1 MRNILL
7 TCLLY
12 LLLVATLPSC
22 VRDVTMDAREKPQV
36 VVACILTDK
45 AEQTLQLSFTKGA
58 SLSEAPALT
67 EASVVLLDDDGLV
80 GHFERKQGSEWKL
93 AYKAI
98 PGKHYRLEVTVP
110 GYDLIT
116 AEQTMPEPAK
126 VYSVSWYYYADKIEG
141 LNWPSLDDQYLNFLP
156 NADDF
161 DSLPLGTKSFYIHDI
176 PNPIWIYA
184 MDYDPETGGH
194 RLVDEIC
201 TECPLVDSFN
211 TTGEKY
217 VPPQRTDI
225 PNPYV
230 EGSHIAQLAPQLAGV
245 SLHRHYLR
253 FPAADLLNGWWFTVS
268 GSMQGK
274 YNCKDF
280 YRSFYWKY
288 YGDMGLVSSLLPDE
302 GYLEITAVSKELDQ
316 LLCDAHYRHQ
326 LQESSD
332 LSTIYLRD
340 NSFTNIHGGL
350 GIFGAR
356 CSRKYQWSGEY
367 DYVDDGYTHHYY
379 SGAAVPRE
387 NFDSA
392 IIYDGDWSFLDK
404 YYE

>member
-7 TCLLY
+7 NCLLY
-12 LLLVATLPSC
+12 LLLVAVLPSC

-45 AEQTLQLSFTKGA
+45 AEQTLRLSFSKGA

-80 GHFERKQGSEWKL
+80 GHFERKQRNEWTL
-93 AYKAI
+93 AHKAI

-126 VYSVSWYYYADKIEG
+126 VYSVASFYYKYNIEG

-176 PNPIWIYA
+176 PNPIWICA
-184 MDYDPETGGH
+184 MDYDPKTGGH

-211 TTGEKY
+211 TMGEKY

-230 EGSHIAQLAPQLAGV
+230 AGSHIAQLAPQLAGV

-253 FPAADLLNGWWFTVS
+253 FPAANLLNGWWLMIS
-268 GSMQGK
+268 GSIQGK

-280 YRSFYWKY
+280 YLSFYWKY
-288 YGDMGLVSSLLPDE
+288 YGDMGLVSS
-302 GYLEITAVSKELDQ
+302 
-316 LLCDAHYRHQ
+316 
-326 LQESSD
+326 
-332 LSTIYLRD
+332 
-340 NSFTNIHGGL
+340 
-350 GIFGAR
+350 
-356 CSRKYQWSGEY
+356 
-367 DYVDDGYTHHYY
+367 
-379 SGAAVPRE
+379 
-387 NFDSA
+387 
-392 IIYDGDWSFLDK
+392 
-404 YYE
+404 